1 MKPKPA
7 KIKITARE
15 TKGFLFEKYEYSSG
29 TVEPLPAQSHPEY
42 QFGICLD
49 TNGKYDYRGSR
60 FVIPQMTVS
69 VLHSGEKHA
78 PDDTRFINQAGRF
91 QMLYAPPVEMLA
103 AAREI
108 GWRKNELPF
117 FAECF
122 IADRILPAKYLQLFR
137 FEQEKTSLF
146 EDIAKLDFLSYLI
159 KNHAQNKIAVSFFKA
174 HPAAVRLAREYLDAH
189 FARAVSLDEL
199 SKIVRAGKFYL
210 CRAFRQSVGVSP
222 HVYQNQLRLN
232 HAKKMLVR
240 GDSIT
245 ETALRLGFFDHSHFG
260 KNFKRLI
267 GISPQA
273 YAGGAIFS

>member
-7 KIKITARE
+7 KIIITARE
-15 TKGFLFEKYEYSSG
+15 TKGFLFEKYEYASG
-29 TVEPLPAQSHPEY
+29 TVEPLPTHSHPEY

-49 TNGKYDYRGSR
+49 TNGRYDYRGSR
-60 FVIPQMTVS
+60 IVIPRMTVS
-69 VLHSGEKHA
+69 VLHSGEKHT
-78 PDDTRFINQAGRF
+78 PDDTKFINNAGRY
-91 QMLYAPPVEMLA
+91 QMLYAPPKELLA

-122 IADRILPAKYLQLFR
+122 IADRILTAKYLRLFR
-137 FEQEKTSLF
+137 FEEETRLF
-146 EDIAKLDFLSYLI
+146 EDTAKLDFLSYLI
-159 KNHAQNKIAVSFFKA
+159 ENHAQNKITASIFKA

-199 SKIVRAGKFYL
+199 AEIAGVGKFYL

-232 HAKKMLVR
+232 HAKKMLMR

-267 GISPQA
+267 GVSPQS